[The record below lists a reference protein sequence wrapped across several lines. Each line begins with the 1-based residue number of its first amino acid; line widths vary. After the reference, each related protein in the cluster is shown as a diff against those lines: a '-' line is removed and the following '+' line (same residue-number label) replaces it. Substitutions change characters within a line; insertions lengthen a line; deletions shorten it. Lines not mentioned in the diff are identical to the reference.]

1 MAYPSSMVMSRYS
14 IEKCRSWTRFL
25 RASYRRRASKRT
37 VSGGSM
43 LSRLEPRV
51 QIVVLESAGL
61 AELVELERQR
71 EPRLRE
77 PLREVGLH
85 DVEQP
90 GAGRI
95 SRGIAASGAD
105 FQYGVDESGVAQR
118 AVGDAELLARDGAYA
133 NAAGRK
139 HRLSLDAE
147 LRHELRELAA
157 ELAEAALIA
166 QIRAVFQ
173 SHVRHVLMSM
183 VPTVQPTAKIGI
195 GR

>member
-14 IEKCRSWTRFL
+14 VEKWRSWMRFL
-25 RASYRRRASKRT
+25 RASYRRRASNRT
-37 VSGGSM
+37 VSEGSI
-43 LSRLEPRV
+43 LFRLEACV
-51 QIVVLESAGL
+51 QIVVLERAGL

-77 PLREVGLH
+77 PLCEVALH
-85 DVEQP
+85 DVEQA
-90 GAGRI
+90 GAGRL
-95 SRGIAASGAD
+95 SGGIAAPGAD
-105 FQYGVDESGVAQR
+105 FQYRVDESGIAQR
-118 AVGDAELLARDGAYA
+118 PVGYAELLARDGAHA

-139 HRLSLDAE
+139 HRFSLDAQPG
-147 LRHELRELAA
+147 HELRELAA